1 MNINKPTV
9 FIVFFLGLLLL
20 GCNSKT
26 EFKNNEL
33 NTEDKID
40 QSTPLID
47 ESLINAMNISEK
59 SKKWSIQLY
68 KKLDYHSIW
77 VEHDSLSSTI
87 SSFFD
92 YVNSDT
98 SLNIPLEY
106 FSTSSYTEQA
116 NSLEKEVITA
126 LRCAEFL
133 SLKDTTIINQEK
145 NIFNQSAP
153 VLVEAF
159 IEFLE
164 NKKNTDPW
172 EVHLLNYKEKN
183 GRLIRMHLS
192 MNQFTKYYGIEDLKT
207 ENPPKEIKDS
217 IIAQNFI
224 TQQLLKRNFIK
235 DSTIEGEELIE
246 YLRSFQYMNGLNTD
260 GELGKNT
267 INALVE
273 TNYSR
278 YLKGIISIDKMR
290 DFPDSLLGGK
300 LIVINIPS
308 YLLHLYINDHVIN
321 TSRVVVGTQ
330 RNQTPLFTSTMKYIV
345 VSPYWNVP
353 YSIASK
359 EILPHLK
366 RDSSYLKRNR
376 YSLLDR
382 DRNVLSPESID
393 WKDYKQ
399 SNFPYFVRQEP
410 GPTNSLGLVKLIFP
424 NDKSIYIHDT
434 PSKSLFGR
442 DERTFSHG
450 CIRTENP
457 FKLVNDILTSEKHM
471 YLDSI
476 DVLKNRSNETYL
488 ILNETFPVTIIYHTA
503 GISDSTQQ
511 VLFYKDIYKKED
523 HLYKLFQQPAEE
535 K

>member
-172 EVHLLNYKEKN
+172 EVHLLKDRKST
-183 GRLIRMHLS
+183 RLNSSHVRIS
-192 MNQFTKYYGIEDLKT
+192 YAVFCLK
-207 ENPPKEIKDS
+207 K
-217 IIAQNFI
+217 
-224 TQQLLKRNFIK
+224 
-235 DSTIEGEELIE
+235 
-246 YLRSFQYMNGLNTD
+246 
-260 GELGKNT
+260 
-267 INALVE
+267 
-273 TNYSR
+273 
-278 YLKGIISIDKMR
+278 
-290 DFPDSLLGGK
+290 
-300 LIVINIPS
+300 
-308 YLLHLYINDHVIN
+308 
-321 TSRVVVGTQ
+321 
-330 RNQTPLFTSTMKYIV
+330 
-345 VSPYWNVP
+345 
-353 YSIASK
+353 
-359 EILPHLK
+359 
-366 RDSSYLKRNR
+366 
-376 YSLLDR
+376 
-382 DRNVLSPESID
+382 
-393 WKDYKQ
+393 
-399 SNFPYFVRQEP
+399 
-410 GPTNSLGLVKLIFP
+410 
-424 NDKSIYIHDT
+424 
-434 PSKSLFGR
+434 
-442 DERTFSHG
+442 
-450 CIRTENP
+450 
-457 FKLVNDILTSEKHM
+457 
-471 YLDSI
+471 
-476 DVLKNRSNETYL
+476 
-488 ILNETFPVTIIYHTA
+488 
-503 GISDSTQQ
+503 
-511 VLFYKDIYKKED
+511 
-523 HLYKLFQQPAEE
+523 
-535 K
+535 